1 MNMKKKQ
8 VSHAIII
15 SVMLSFVIAVFHT
28 IHASELTPL
37 AQMAE
42 GMERQDVSIDKWTLH
57 AKQNMS
63 LTEKEFY
70 QKVQRLKSE
79 YRQYDWV
86 IAQEDKM
93 IKAIGTYTDKK
104 NRTSFRL
111 QLVTTLKKHNPTSYL
126 LYEQMSLETP
136 DSWNDTYEQFER
148 ETLGIFQEKVV
159 IFTCLNGHLDDN
171 MNIVLQKKANQ
182 LLNEFQARSVEHVV
196 EPNFVSI
203 SAFTDEWEEY
213 IMTSKHK
220 MNLQIALRSAEMG
233 GKHTVTVGTPIVT
246 TEY

>member
-1 MNMKKKQ
+1 MKKKQ

-70 QKVQRLKSE
+70 KKVQRLKSE
-79 YRQYDWV
+79 YRQYDWA
-86 IAQEDKM
+86 IAREDKI

-104 NRTSFRL
+104 
-111 QLVTTLKKHNPTSYL
+111 
-126 LYEQMSLETP
+126 
-136 DSWNDTYEQFER
+136 
-148 ETLGIFQEKVV
+148 
-159 IFTCLNGHLDDN
+159 
-171 MNIVLQKKANQ
+171 IVLLLDCSLSQPSKNTTQ
-182 LLNEFQARSVEHVV
+182 LR
-196 EPNFVSI
+196 I
-203 SAFTDEWEEY
+203 Y
-213 IMTSKHK
+213 YMSK
-220 MNLQIALRSAEMG
+220 
-233 GKHTVTVGTPIVT
+233 
-246 TEY
+246 

>member
-1 MNMKKKQ
+1 MKKKQ

-79 YRQYDWV
+79 YRQYHWA
-86 IAQEDKM
+86 IAQEDK
-93 IKAIGTYTDKK
+93 IVKAVGTYTDKK
-104 NRTSFRL
+104 ITLLLDYSLSQPSKNTT
-111 QLVTTLKKHNPTSYL
+111 QLRIY
-126 LYEQMSLETP
+126 YMS
-136 DSWNDTYEQFER
+136 
-148 ETLGIFQEKVV
+148 K
-159 IFTCLNGHLDDN
+159 
-171 MNIVLQKKANQ
+171 
-182 LLNEFQARSVEHVV
+182 
-196 EPNFVSI
+196 
-203 SAFTDEWEEY
+203 
-213 IMTSKHK
+213 
-220 MNLQIALRSAEMG
+220 
-233 GKHTVTVGTPIVT
+233 
-246 TEY
+246 

>member
-1 MNMKKKQ
+1 MKKKQ

>member
-1 MNMKKKQ
+1 MKKKQ

-57 AKQNMS
+57 AKQNLS

-70 QKVQRLKSE
+70 QKVQRLKQE

-86 IAQEDKM
+86 IAREDKM

-104 NRTSFRL
+104 
-111 QLVTTLKKHNPTSYL
+111 KSY
-126 LYEQMSLETP
+126 
-136 DSWNDTYEQFER
+136 F
-148 ETLGIFQEKVV
+148 F
-159 IFTCLNGHLDDN
+159 
-171 MNIVLQKKANQ
+171 
-182 LLNEFQARSVEHVV
+182 
-196 EPNFVSI
+196 
-203 SAFTDEWEEY
+203 
-213 IMTSKHK
+213 
-220 MNLQIALRSAEMG
+220 
-233 GKHTVTVGTPIVT
+233 
-246 TEY
+246 

>member
-1 MNMKKKQ
+1 MKKKQ
-8 VSHAIII
+8 VSYAIIV
-15 SVMLSFVIAVFHT
+15 SVVLSFVIAVFHT

-37 AQMAE
+37 AQIAE
-42 GMERQDVSIDKWTLH
+42 GMERQNVSIDKWTLH

-79 YRQYDWV
+79 YRQYNWV
-86 IAQEDKM
+86 LAQEDQ
-93 IKAIGTYTDKK
+93 IVKAIGTYTDKK
-104 NRTSFRL
+104 NHTSFKL

-136 DSWNDTYEQFER
+136 ISWNDTYEQFER
-148 ETLGIFQEKVV
+148 QALGIFQEKVV

-171 MNIVLQKKANQ
+171 MDIVLQKKANQ

-196 EPNFVSI
+196 EPSFVSI
-203 SAFTDEWEEY
+203 SAYTDEWKES
-213 IMTSKHK
+213 IMTSEHK
-220 MNLQIALRSAEMG
+220 MNLQIALRSAGMG
-233 GKHTVTVGTPIVT
+233 GKHIVTVGTPIVT

>member
-1 MNMKKKQ
+1 MKKKQ

-93 IKAIGTYTDKK
+93 IKAIGTDTDKK

>member
-1 MNMKKKQ
+1 MKKKQ

-28 IHASELTPL
+28 IHANELTPL
-37 AQMAE
+37 AKMAE

-86 IAQEDKM
+86 IAREDKM

-220 MNLQIALRSAEMG
+220 MNLQIALRSAGMG